1 MEATIYKCF
10 IGSPGDTIDERIACK
25 EIIRHINK
33 TIGEKFNFRV
43 ETLMWE
49 DDSRPSFADDG
60 QAVINRQLLLKEYHV
75 FIGIM
80 WSRFGSPTDRA
91 ESGTVEEFEDAY
103 SKYES
108 RKDIEICMYFNKKIY
123 HRVIWILNISP
134 RYSNL
139 KKRVASL
146 GGFYNE
152 YIGTE
157 QFKDNLRLPL
167 TKSFLE
173 ELDLSKNERIIEIQ
187 TEEKNDVIT
196 KLLNENLSNTLSVFD
211 GYNPCWI
218 EPILCK
224 TDQISSN
231 YVDNFNARI
240 DLNEI
245 IDTPKSII
253 IKSPPQFGLTSLAR
267 YFILKA
273 WLNNDIWLYID
284 AKDINRN
291 SIEKGIVNELRRN
304 FQTDNITL
312 IKCIVLDSWKVSL
325 HGGMRLL
332 RNITNTFKNTPIIV
346 MQTIESAEFLND
358 SQSEKIEREFEIM
371 HLLALPKTEIRKMV
385 SSYNEIK
392 YIQDEDKLLN
402 KIVLDLDTLN
412 IHRTPLNCLTLLKV
426 SEKYFDERTVNRS
439 DMLNKVLFILF
450 DLNADIGYSSIPDLK
465 DCEFVIGALCEDL
478 IRRDKY
484 HFTKDEF
491 LLFSKKTCAES
502 YITLNT
508 KTLFEILNSNGIIEE
523 KSNVF
528 TFRARYW
535 LFYFAANRMHANP
548 DFCKFIFESGK
559 YVNYPEIIEFYTG
572 IDRRRTDAI
581 SILNNDLKLTC
592 NDVLNKLGIPQH
604 VDPYLKVEW
613 NPSNESIEKAR
624 DEINKNVQASKLP
637 PQIKDQHA
645 DSRQNQLRPY
655 DQGIYTILNEYS
667 LAVLMRKIVA
677 SSRALRNSD
686 YANSNVKKAMI
697 DSIITSYEQV
707 AKALMILTPEL
718 AIKGRAAYEGQ
729 SFNLEG
735 DFGDSVDERINM
747 ILQHIPGN
755 IIKFFKDDINS
766 EKMGPLLLDKFEQEK
781 IPLNKHIL
789 ALLIISMRFHGWRK
803 SIENYIGKLKNNSFY
818 LFDLMGH
825 LRHLYFYDYSN
836 DTELATMKH
845 LLLLGYSRHEFGNSN
860 PPKATMIKLAQQ
872 LFKRP
877 DDKESQD

>member
-1 MEATIYKCF
+1 MKVTIYKCF
-10 IGSPGDTIDERIACK
+10 IGSPGDTTDERIACK

-49 DDSRPSFADDG
+49 DDSRPSFAEDG

-103 SKYES
+103 SKYKTEEN
-108 RKDIEICMYFNKKIY
+108 IEICMYFNKKDIPQTSMDPEQIAK
-123 HRVIWILNISP
+123 VFQF
-134 RYSNL
+134 
-139 KKRVASL
+139 KKRVAAL
-146 GGFYNE
+146 GGLYNE
-152 YIGTE
+152 YIGIE
-157 QFKDNLRLPL
+157 QFKDNLRLHL
-167 TKSFLE
+167 TNYFLE
-173 ELDLSKNERIIEIQ
+173 KLDLSHNEKIVEIQANEKNEI
-187 TEEKNDVIT
+187 IT
-196 KLLNENLSNTLSVFD
+196 KLLNENLSSALSVFH

-231 YVDNFNARI
+231 YVENYNARI

-245 IDTPKSII
+245 IDSPKSII
-253 IKSPPQFGLTSLAR
+253 IKSPPQFGLTSLAH

-273 WLNNDIWLYID
+273 WLNNDIWLYLD

-291 SIEKGIVNELRRN
+291 LIEKDVTNELRRN
-304 FQTDNITL
+304 FQTDNIAL

-325 HGGMRLL
+325 HGGMKLL
-332 RNITNTFKNTPIIV
+332 KNLTNTFKNTPIIV
-346 MQTIESAEFLND
+346 MQTIDSTEYLDD
-358 SQSEKIEREFEIM
+358 SQSEKIEREFEVM

-392 YIQDEDKLLN
+392 YIHDEDKLLN

-450 DLNADIGYSSIPDLK
+450 DLNADISYSSVPDLK
-465 DCEFVIGALCEDL
+465 DCEFVLGAFCEDL
-478 IRRDKY
+478 IRKEKY
-484 HFTKDEF
+484 HFTNDEF

-502 YITLNT
+502 YITLDTNA
-508 KTLFEILNSNGIIEE
+508 LFEILNSNGIIEG
-523 KSNVF
+523 KSHVF
-528 TFRARYW
+528 AFRARYW

-548 DFCKFIFESGK
+548 DFCKFIFDSGK

-581 SILNNDLKLTC
+581 SILNNDLALTC
-592 NDVLNKLGIPQH
+592 SDVLNKLGIPQH

-613 NPSNESIEKAR
+613 NPSDESIEKAR

-655 DQGIYTILNEYS
+655 DQGIHTILNEFS

-686 YANSNVKKAMI
+686 YADSNVKKAMM
-697 DSIITSYEQV
+697 DSIVISYEQV

-735 DFGDSVDERINM
+735 DFGDTVDKRINM
-747 ILQHIPGN
+747 ILQYIPGN

-766 EKMGPLLLDKFEQEK
+766 EKMGPLLLDRFEQEK

-789 ALLIISMRFHGWRK
+789 ALLIINMRFHGWRK
-803 SIENYIGKLKNNSFY
+803 NIENYIGKLKNNSFY

-836 DTELATMKH
+836 DTELAEMKQ
-845 LLLLGYSRHEFGNSN
+845 LLLLGYSKHEFGNSS
-860 PPKATMIKLAQQ
+860 PSKAIVNKLAQQ

-877 DDKESQD
+877 NDGKSKD